1 MEIRHTKTACKRKLK
16 LAEVAQKAYRLGKLI
31 PSSSMKGGIM
41 PDQDALIRAAIGRLL
56 SEKTGV
62 AVISMRETI
71 TELLA
76 ITGAALTVETLQ
88 DMLLEM
94 AEVRGMTVVLDV

>member
-1 MEIRHTKTACKRKLK
+1 MEIRRPKTACKRKLK
-16 LAEVAQKAYRLGKLI
+16 LAEVAQKAYLLGKTYI
-31 PSSSMKGGIM
+31 VIQHERGIM
-41 PDQDALIRAAIGRLL
+41 PDQNALIRAAIGRLL

-62 AVISMRETI
+62 AVISMRDTI

-76 ITGAALTVETLQ
+76 ITGAAPTIETLQ

-94 AEVRGMTVVLDV
+94 AEVRGMMVVLDV

>member
-1 MEIRHTKTACKRKLK
+1 
-16 LAEVAQKAYRLGKLI
+16 
-31 PSSSMKGGIM
+31 MKGGIM

-62 AVISMRETI
+62 AVISMRESI
-71 TELLA
+71 VELLA
-76 ITGAALTVETLQ
+76 TTGAAPTIETLQ

-94 AEVRGMTVVLDV
+94 AEARGMTVVLDI

>member
-1 MEIRHTKTACKRKLK
+1 
-16 LAEVAQKAYRLGKLI
+16 
-31 PSSSMKGGIM
+31 M
-41 PDQDALIRAAIGRLL
+41 PDQNALVRAAIGRLL

-62 AVISMRETI
+62 AVISMKESV

-76 ITGAALTVETLQ
+76 ITGAAPTVESLQ

-94 AEVRGMTVVLDV
+94 AEVRGMMVVLDV

>member
-1 MEIRHTKTACKRKLK
+1 
-16 LAEVAQKAYRLGKLI
+16 
-31 PSSSMKGGIM
+31 M
-41 PDQDALIRAAIGRLL
+41 PDQNAQIRAAIGRLL

-62 AVISMRETI
+62 AVISMKESI
-71 TELLA
+71 NELVATTGVALA
-76 ITGAALTVETLQ
+76 VETLQ

>member
-1 MEIRHTKTACKRKLK
+1 
-16 LAEVAQKAYRLGKLI
+16 
-31 PSSSMKGGIM
+31 M
-41 PDQDALIRAAIGRLL
+41 PDQNALIRAAIGRLL
-56 SEKTGV
+56 SETTGV
-62 AVISMRETI
+62 AVISMRESI

-76 ITGAALTVETLQ
+76 VTGAALTIETLQ